1 MNAQSNSGAVSATSN
16 GATYSLAL
24 NSGAGTAALNSNA
37 TLANNSVA
45 ANAFGNVA
53 SNTLN
58 MTTFGAGVPS
68 SALASNQFNSGAVT
82 ATATNVSF
90 GMTVGTTQGS
100 ALRNVGNNTTAQ
112 AVGNSS
118 VNSMNGGN

>member
-1 MNAQSNSGAVSATSN
+1 
-16 GATYSLAL
+16 
-24 NSGAGTAALNSNA
+24 A

-53 SNTLN
+53 TNSLN
-58 MTTFGAGVPS
+58 MNTFGAGVPS
-68 SALASNQFNSGAVT
+68 SALASNQVNTGAVS

-118 VNSMNGGN
+118 VNSIGGGN